1 MLVEV
6 RTPSGSMTYR
16 VYKRVESDRD
26 DVNHIQDSLEKIVFS
41 LSTRM
46 DDLDM
51 SFEKKINDLR
61 RRVKILED
69 A

>member
-6 RTPSGSMTYR
+6 SMQSGSMTYR
-16 VYKRVESDRD
+16 VYKRVKSDRD
-26 DVNHIQDSLEKIVFS
+26 DINHIQDALEEIVFS

-51 SFEKKINDLR
+51 SLGKKINDLR

>member
-6 RTPSGSMTYR
+6 NTQSGSMTYR
-16 VYKRVESDRD
+16 VYKRVKSDRD
-26 DVNHIQDSLEKIVFS
+26 DINHIQDALEEIVFS

-51 SFEKKINDLR
+51 SLGKKINDLR